1 MTSIRITREQ
11 AAAALRAAAKD
22 GTVKVLWH
30 SSSGALVSEETAI
43 HVLMVQLEHATL
55 LAYQP
60 GPFGYDLS
68 MLLGLTVFHF
78 DVPMPD
84 QTPAEAFLA
93 EYADLIFELLE
104 NENGGVSSRAEDAYQ
119 ALVHY
124 VNQRE
129 ELEGP

>member
-22 GTVKVLWH
+22 GTVKVLW
-30 SSSGALVSEETAI
+30 SSARGELVLEETAVN
-43 HVLMVQLEHATL
+43 VLMVQLAYAAL

-84 QTPAEAFLA
+84 QTPAEGFLA
-93 EYADLIFELLE
+93 EHSTVLLDLME
-104 NENGGVSSRAEDAYQ
+104 EDAAPRSEAAYQ
-119 ALVHY
+119 ALVDY
-124 VNQRE
+124 LRRRD